1 MTSCNIKYNN
11 KLNKTMETRKVV
23 EKNTDLTLQVWIETN
38 SAILCPKLP
47 EENINE
53 YFKSGQ
59 IQNERVCVCVQRPST
74 NQRGERCFMNKTRI
88 HEHVQ
93 FLCPQKR
100 KTQRNSV
107 NPTQNLVCNLS
118 SEYTTRKAGSQNRN
132 TAWHVSW
139 FIRRQSQNQTNS
151 DTGTM

>member
-59 IQNERVCVCVQRPST
+59 I
-74 NQRGERCFMNKTRI
+74 
-88 HEHVQ
+88 
-93 FLCPQKR
+93 
-100 KTQRNSV
+100 
-107 NPTQNLVCNLS
+107 
-118 SEYTTRKAGSQNRN
+118 
-132 TAWHVSW
+132 
-139 FIRRQSQNQTNS
+139 
-151 DTGTM
+151 